1 MKIKK
6 ENKFEVNKNH
16 YIEWGKSTW
25 NNGADL
31 SIRNKILNKKGK
43 YNRISSSEISW
54 NDFNNMI
61 IQSIKK
67 SKFSDIELKEILFEL
82 IKNMKND

>member
-1 MKIKK
+1 MKVKK

-25 NNGADL
+25 SNGADL

-54 NDFNNMI
+54 NDF
-61 IQSIKK
+61 
-67 SKFSDIELKEILFEL
+67 
-82 IKNMKND
+82 